1 MVYIISLIRVIRGHQ
16 FLAAL
21 VVIRGML
28 LVELV
33 VRQSEELTHHLLLV
47 ADGDVALRPDA
58 GQLKRALVTE
68 LAGGQL
74 FALGVLRDVI

>member
-33 VRQSEELTHHLLLV
+33 VRQGEEFTHHLLLV

-68 LAGGQL
+68 LARGH
-74 FALGVLRDVI
+74 